1 MRQRFG
7 QSKIFRESIRTLDI
21 CKMLCYFYCMFM
33 SCIGKRINIS
43 QISSLFSHAVEVM
56 MQEAQPG
63 VCIQAL
69 LVLLTSIEA

>member
-1 MRQRFG
+1 MSVRQI
-7 QSKIFRESIRTLDI
+7 QAFRLIERTPLDI
-21 CKMLCYFYCMFM
+21 CKIPCYSYCIMM

-56 MQEAQPG
+56 IQEARPG

-69 LVLLTSIEA
+69 LVLLPPLEA